1 MKCPYCDTDNPAI
14 EDYCGNCGAFL
25 RDVDTADAT
34 LLSTTTGQ
42 SRAHSDDTSGETQTS
57 SSTTTT
63 STLVPNT
70 QLQTG
75 RYVVTRILGQ
85 GGMGAAV
92 LARDTRVSNKQV
104 VIKELISDETDLAQL
119 REDVRNFK
127 REVDTLAKLDHPLIP
142 AVTDSFQEGSRY
154 FMVQDYVAGENL
166 EDYMERVKKPMSEQ
180 EALTY
185 TSQVLDILQYLAQQE
200 PPLVHRDIK

>member
-14 EDYCGNCGAFL
+14 EDFCSNCGASL
-25 RDVDTADAT
+25 HESGTADPT
-34 LLSTTTGQ
+34 LITAGPS
-42 SRAHSDDTSGETQTS
+42 SAHWEETSQRTPASG
-57 SSTTTT
+57 STTTT

-70 QLQTG
+70 QLQAG

-92 LARDTRVSNKQV
+92 LARDTRISDKLV
-104 VIKELISDETDLAQL
+104 VIKELISDETDLVRLQ
-119 REDVRNFK
+119 EDVRNFK
-127 REVDTLAKLDHPLIP
+127 REVETLAKLDHPLIP

-166 EDYMERVKKPMSEQ
+166 EDYMDRVKKPMPEQ

-185 TSQVLDILQYLAQQE
+185 TSQVLD
-200 PPLVHRDIK
+200 